1 MNAQRLI
8 LYAEDDTNDAFLLAR
23 AFEKVGI
30 DWPLRVVNDGE
41 EAIAYLAGLP
51 PFADR
56 VQHPLPGLLLL
67 DLKMPRKTG
76 LEVLKWVR
84 TTPQVCTLPVL
95 MLTSSSQETD
105 VHRAYLL
112 GANGYLVKPNDPRE
126 LLSMVE
132 AIRSFWLQKNFADF
146 RSPAA

>member
-1 MNAQRLI
+1 MSAPRLI

-23 AFEKVGI
+23 AFEKVGVE
-30 DWPLRVVNDGE
+30 WPLRVVHDGQ
-41 EAIAYLAGLP
+41 EAIQYLSGLP
-51 PFADR
+51 PFDNR
-56 VQHPLPGLLLL
+56 DEFPLPGLLLL

-84 TTPQVCTLPVL
+84 TAPQISTLPVL
-95 MLTSSSQETD
+95 MLTSSNQETD

-126 LLSMVE
+126 LLNMVE
-132 AIRSFWLQKNFADF
+132 AIRSFWLKQNCTDF
-146 RSPAA
+146 RLGPT

>member
-1 MNAQRLI
+1 MSAHRLI

-30 DWPLRVVNDGE
+30 EWPLRVVSDGE
-41 EAIAYLAGLP
+41 EAIAYLSGQR
-51 PFADR
+51 PFDDR
-56 VQHPLPGLLLL
+56 TRHPLPGLLLL

-84 TTPQVCTLPVL
+84 TTPHVCTLPVL
-95 MLTSSSQETD
+95 MLTSSNQETD

-132 AIRSFWLQKNFADF
+132 AIRSFWLQRNCTDF
-146 RSPAA
+146 RPPAA

>member
-1 MNAQRLI
+1 MSAQRLI

-30 DWPLRVVNDGE
+30 EWPLRVVNDGQ
-41 EAIAYLAGLP
+41 EAIAYLSALP
-51 PFADR
+51 PFEDR
-56 VQHPLPGLLLL
+56 AQHPLPGLLLL

-84 TTPQVCTLPVL
+84 TTSQICTLPVL
-95 MLTSSSQETD
+95 MLTSSNLETD

-112 GANGYLVKPNDPRE
+112 GANGYLVKPNNPRE

-132 AIRSFWLQKNFADF
+132 AIRSFWLQQNCTDF
-146 RSPAA
+146 RLGPT